1 MTDNNMTNAQ
11 ENQDEVSILHVGPD
25 EVYQQDKAAIDI
37 QVATAK
43 AYPRNI
49 LKATNN
55 SLAIATID
63 VETAKTCTYSVPRG
77 GKAITGP
84 SVHLAKIIAQSWGN
98 LRIEAKVVAIGQ
110 TQVTSE
116 AVCFDLENNL
126 AIKTQV
132 KRSITGKTGRF
143 SEDMITVTGNAANS
157 IAMRNAILSV
167 IPKAIVDKVYN
178 AARATITGDISDETK
193 LIAKRKQVMDAL
205 KDTYGV
211 TEAEV
216 LKAVGKAAVQHLTGD
231 DLITLI
237 GIGTAIKDGDTSV
250 DQAFR
255 GERSKENPITVE
267 ELRSLY
273 SAKLEHLTKREMED
287 AKRIIDN
294 NETQSFRKLFTLLN
308 AKNNE

>member
-1 MTDNNMTNAQ
+1 MTHQ
-11 ENQDEVSILHVGPD
+11 LENQDEVSIQQLGPD

-49 LKATNN
+49 MKATNN

-84 SVHLAKIIAQSWGN
+84 SVHLAKIIAQNWGN
-98 LRIEAKVVAIGQ
+98 LRIEAKVVAIGP
-110 TQVTSE
+110 TTVTSE
-116 AVCFDLENNL
+116 SVCFDLENNL

-132 KRSITGKTGRF
+132 KRSIVGKTGRF
-143 SEDMITVTGNAANS
+143 NEDMITVTGNAANS

-237 GIGTAIKDGDTSV
+237 GIGTAIKDGDTSI

-267 ELRSLY
+267 ELRNLY
-273 SAKLEHLTKREMED
+273 NAKLEHLTKREMED
-287 AKRIIDN
+287 AKRVIDN
-294 NETQSFRKLFTLLN
+294 NETQSFKKLHTLLN
-308 AKNNE
+308 SKVNE

>member
-1 MTDNNMTNAQ
+1 MTNQQ
-11 ENQDEVSILHVGPD
+11 ENQDEVSILRVGPD

-49 LKATNN
+49 MKATNN

-84 SVHLAKIIAQSWGN
+84 SVHLAKILAQSWGN
-98 LRIEAKVVAIGQ
+98 LRIDAKVVAIGP
-110 TQVTSE
+110 TTVTSE
-116 AVCFDLENNL
+116 SVCFDLENNL

-132 KRSITGKTGRF
+132 KRSIVGKTGRF

-237 GIGTAIKDGDTSV
+237 GIGTAIKDGDTSI

-267 ELRSLY
+267 ELRNLY
-273 SAKLEHLTKREMED
+273 NTKLEHLTKREMED
-287 AKRIIDN
+287 AKRVIDN
-294 NETQSFRKLFTLLN
+294 NETQSFKKLFTLLTS
-308 AKNNE
+308 KTNE